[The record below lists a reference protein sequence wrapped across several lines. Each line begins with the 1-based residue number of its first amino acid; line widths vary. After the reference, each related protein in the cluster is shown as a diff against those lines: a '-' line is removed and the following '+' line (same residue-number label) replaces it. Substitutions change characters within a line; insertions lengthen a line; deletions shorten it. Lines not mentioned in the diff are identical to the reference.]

1 MLGRGKIPFKN
12 LTMLKN
18 HVSSPWIE
26 IVCDEVEHRVNIKI
40 IFVFP

>member
-1 MLGRGKIPFKN
+1 MLERGEIPFKN

-18 HVSSPWIE
+18 YVSSPWIE
-26 IVCDEVEHRVNIKI
+26 IVCDLVEHRVSIKI

>member
-1 MLGRGKIPFKN
+1 MLERGEITFKN

-18 HVSSPWIE
+18 HVSSPWI
-26 IVCDEVEHRVNIKI
+26 DNIKI

>member
-1 MLGRGKIPFKN
+1 MLERGEITFKN

-26 IVCDEVEHRVNIKI
+26 IVCDQVEHWVNIKI

>member
-1 MLGRGKIPFKN
+1 MLEKGEITFKN

-26 IVCDEVEHRVNIKI
+26 IVCD
-40 IFVFP
+40 